1 MLKTLLLQKVIEV
14 IVKHCVGRFDK
25 YWRFSLNAQEDIG
38 MHQSFSSSGKSRRR
52 KKSHDPIVSPEKEEQ
67 IIAAFYR
74 YFGKPKNVVKEKL
87 KLYLESVTPSGSIR
101 PAWDEGGWQR
111 GRLNVWVGYE
121 EDGLSKK
128 KIEKSWFFNSKN
140 IR

>member
-1 MLKTLLLQKVIEV
+1 M
-14 IVKHCVGRFDK
+14 
-25 YWRFSLNAQEDIG
+25 NAQEDVG

-52 KKSHDPIVSPEKEEQ
+52 KKSDDEIVSKEKEEE
-67 IIAAFYR
+67 IIKAFYR
-74 YFGKPKNVVKEKL
+74 HFGKPKNVVKEKL

-101 PAWDEGGWQR
+101 PAWNEGGWQR

-128 KIEKSWFFNSKN
+128 KIEKSWFFKTDGRVVKVFNEKN
-140 IR
+140 YEDWTILELSDGE

>member
-1 MLKTLLLQKVIEV
+1 M
-14 IVKHCVGRFDK
+14 
-25 YWRFSLNAQEDIG
+25 NAQEDIG

-52 KKSHDPIVSPEKEEQ
+52 KKSDDAIVSPEKEEE
-67 IIAAFYR
+67 IIKAFYR
-74 YFGKPKNVVKEKL
+74 HFGKPKNVEKEKL

-128 KIEKSWFFNSKN
+128 KIEKSWFFKTDGRVVKVFNEQDYEDWIILELSDGE
-140 IR
+140 